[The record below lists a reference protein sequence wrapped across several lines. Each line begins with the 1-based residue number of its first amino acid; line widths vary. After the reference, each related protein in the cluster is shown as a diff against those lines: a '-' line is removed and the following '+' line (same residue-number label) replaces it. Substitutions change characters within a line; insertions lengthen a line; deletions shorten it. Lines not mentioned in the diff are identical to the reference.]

1 MPSWA
6 RAGLAFSADGCMI
19 VTAMTT
25 LMREIP
31 LADQVKVEG
40 PAADGRWT
48 CSFFAFNTEL
58 SVLLYAGEMN
68 ASAVRAAIDA
78 VVERC
83 RFLERVLSRFQRGSD
98 IARLNAARGNR
109 VIIARDTYDVLR
121 ASLGYCEA
129 SRGAFDITVGTA
141 LALWDF
147 SNGVVPDAEEL
158 QLALEHVDWRAVELG
173 EGDGSYWA
181 CLSDPAAQVDVG
193 GTAKGW
199 IADDMCSLFQAAGI
213 ANGFVNLGGNVLT
226 FGSKPDGAPW
236 GVGVRNPLSPD
247 ETLCVLPVD
256 HGSVVTSGPY
266 ERFFEKGGTVYH
278 HILNPRTGFP
288 VETDLASATIVSERS
303 VDGDGYSTTLFALGS
318 KRALELVETLSGV
331 EALLIA
337 NTGDVLV
344 SNGLQL

>member
-1 MPSWA
+1 
-6 RAGLAFSADGCMI
+6 
-19 VTAMTT
+19 MTT

-48 CSFFAFNTEL
+48 CSFFAFNTAL

-83 RFLERVLSRFQRGSD
+83 RFLERKLSRFQQDSD

-109 VIIARDTYDVLR
+109 VMIAPETYDVLR

-129 SRGAFDITVGTA
+129 SQGAFDITVGAA

-147 SNGVVPDAEEL
+147 SNGVVPRSAGL

-181 CLSDPAAQVDVG
+181 RLRDPAAQVDVG

-199 IADDMCSLFQAAGI
+199 IADDMRALFQAAGME
-213 ANGFVNLGGNVLT
+213 NGFVNLGGNVLA
-226 FGSKPDGAPW
+226 FGGKPDGTPW
-236 GVGVRNPLSPD
+236 GVGIRNPFDPD
-247 ETLCVLPVD
+247 TTFGALYVD

-266 ERFFEKGGTVYH
+266 ERFFEQDGTVYH

-288 VETDLASATIVSERS
+288 VETDLASATIVSECS

-318 KRALELVETLSGV
+318 KRALELVETLTGM
-331 EALLIA
+331 EAMLITNA
-337 NTGDVLV
+337 GEVLV
-344 SNGLQL
+344 SSGLQL